1 MSNIDYI
8 YKRKDGGTTYCYGDI
23 EEDSNFHLACDDEE
37 YDTVA
42 CTIDTNEYN
51 TWRKVCKHLDENYR
65 HDIEQIE
72 TC

>member
-1 MSNIDYI
+1 MINIDYI
-8 YKRKDGGTTYCYGDI
+8 YKRKNGGTIECYGDI
-23 EEDSNFHLACDDEE
+23 EEDSNFIIACDNEN

-42 CTIDTNEYN
+42 CSIDTNKYN
-51 TWRKVCKHLDENYR
+51 TWRRVCKYLDENYR